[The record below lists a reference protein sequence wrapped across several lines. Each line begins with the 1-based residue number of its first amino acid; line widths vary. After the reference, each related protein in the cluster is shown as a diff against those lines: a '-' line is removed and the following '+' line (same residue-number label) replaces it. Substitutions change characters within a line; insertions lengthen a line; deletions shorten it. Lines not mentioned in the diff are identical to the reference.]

1 VVVMR
6 GGWRASLALV
16 LAVVVVAPTWATAA
30 SSPVLASITSAARA
44 LMREAGEVLFERN
57 PDLPLPPASTT
68 KVLTAIVAIES
79 GRLGDSV
86 RVSEFAASTAPSK
99 LGLRPGQR
107 MVIQDLL
114 YAVLLKSANDASVV
128 VAEGVA
134 GSQAAFA
141 SRMNARARA
150 LGATRSHFENPHG
163 LTAPGHVST
172 VRDLARIFRHGLRI
186 PLFRQI
192 LQTPS
197 AELPVDAAKPFTVSV
212 RSHNRLL
219 TGWDYTVIGKT
230 GYTRPAKRCFVGAAR
245 NDQREVIVAL
255 LGSTDL
261 WGDAR
266 TLVEIGL
273 GPGGPVEDVPVL
285 EARKPEKPT
294 PVLRAAPSTKKPIPQ
309 LASRG
314 DKKKQ
319 PAPQVASRSKKQPAA
334 VDEGD
339 IEELPR
345 TLAGAAR
352 FTVQLGPF
360 GSKESALSARSKLA
374 KRGYHARVV
383 GKSLQVG
390 AFTNKG
396 RATRLASNLKRS
408 GYRPVVVALR

>member
-1 VVVMR
+1 MR

-16 LAVVVVAPTWATAA
+16 LAVVVVAPMWTPAA
-30 SSPVLASITSAARA
+30 FAAAPRIKARA
-44 LMREAGEVLFERN
+44 ALVVDANTGEVLFERN
-57 PDLPLPPASTT
+57 ADMALPPASTT

-99 LGLRPGQR
+99 IGLRPGQR

-141 SRMNARARA
+141 NRMNARARA

-172 VRDLARIFRHGLRI
+172 VRDLTRIFRHGLKI

-192 LQTPS
+192 LLTPS
-197 AELPVDAAKPFTVSV
+197 AELPVDATKPFTIAV

-245 NDQREVIVAL
+245 SGDREVIVAL

-266 TLVEIGL
+266 ALVGIGL

-294 PVLRAAPSTKKPIPQ
+294 PVLRAAPSKKKPVPQ
-309 LASRG
+309 LASR
-314 DKKKQ
+314 KKK
-319 PAPQVASRSKKQPAA
+319 APAA

-345 TLAGAAR
+345 ALAGPAR

-360 GSKESALSARSKLA
+360 GSKNAALSTRSKLA

-383 GKSLQVG
+383 GKALQVG
-390 AFTNKG
+390 AFANKG
-396 RATRLASNLKRS
+396 RATRLASSLKRS

>member
-1 VVVMR
+1 MR

-16 LAVVVVAPTWATAA
+16 LAAVLSVVSMAPMWTPAA
-30 SSPVLASITSAARA
+30 FAAAAKLRARSALVIDAQT
-44 LMREAGEVLFERN
+44 GEVLFERN

-68 KVLTAIVAIES
+68 KIVTAIVAIES

-86 RVSEFAASTAPSK
+86 GVSEFAASTAPSK
-99 LGLRPGQR
+99 IGLRPGQR
-107 MVIQDLL
+107 MVLQDLL
-114 YAVLLKSANDASVV
+114 YAVLLKSANDASGV
-128 VAEGVA
+128 VAEGVS

-141 SRMNARARA
+141 NRMNARVRA

-172 VRDLARIFRHGLRI
+172 VRDLARIFRHGLTM
-186 PLFRQI
+186 PLFRSI
-192 LQTPS
+192 LATPS
-197 AELPVDAAKPFTVSV
+197 AELPVDATRPFTIAV

-219 TGWDYTVIGKT
+219 TGWDYQVIGKT

-245 NDQREVIVAL
+245 TADREVIVAL

-273 GPGGPVEDVPVL
+273 GTAGPVEPEVPIL
-285 EARKPEKPT
+285 QAKRPDQKAPAKPT
-294 PVLRAAPSTKKPIPQ
+294 PILRAAPSRKKPIPQ
-309 LASRG
+309 LANR
-314 DKKKQ
+314 KKT
-319 PAPQVASRSKKQPAA
+319 PSA
-334 VDEGD
+334 VEEGD

-345 TLAGAAR
+345 DLAGPAR

-360 GSKESALSARSKLA
+360 GSKSIALTNRTKLA
-374 KRGYHARVV
+374 KKGYHARVV
-383 GKSLQVG
+383 GRALQVG
-390 AFTNKG
+390 AFTNKS
-396 RATRLASNLKRS
+396 RATRLASSLKQT

>member
-1 VVVMR
+1 MR

-16 LAVVVVAPTWATAA
+16 LAVVVVAPMWTPAA
-30 SSPVLASITSAARA
+30 FAAAPKLKARSALVIDAGT
-44 LMREAGEVLFERN
+44 GEVLYERN
-57 PDLPLPPASTT
+57 PDQVLPPASTT

-99 LGLRPGQR
+99 IGLRPGQR

-141 SRMNARARA
+141 NRMNARARS
-150 LGATRSHFENPHG
+150 LGATRSNFENPHG

-172 VRDLARIFRHGLRI
+172 VRDLARIFRHGLTI
-186 PLFRQI
+186 PLFRSI
-192 LQTPS
+192 LATPS
-197 AELPVDAAKPFTVSV
+197 AELPVDATRPFTIAV

-219 TGWDYTVIGKT
+219 TGWSHQVIGKT

-245 NDQREVIVAL
+245 SGDREVIVAL

-273 GPGGPVEDVPVL
+273 GGGGPIEPEVPVL
-285 EARKPEKPT
+285 QAKRPTPKAPAKPT
-294 PVLRAAPSTKKPIPQ
+294 PVLRAAPSRKKPIPQ
-309 LASRG
+309 LANR
-314 DKKKQ
+314 KK
-319 PAPQVASRSKKQPAA
+319 APRA
-334 VDEGD
+334 VEEGD

-345 TLAGAAR
+345 DLAGPAR

-360 GSKESALSARSKLA
+360 SSKSVALSTRTKLA
-374 KRGYHARVV
+374 KKGYHARLV
-383 GKSLQVG
+383 GRSLQVG

-396 RATRLASNLKRS
+396 RATRLAGNLKRT

>member
-1 VVVMR
+1 MR
-6 GGWRASLALV
+6 GGVRASLLLV
-16 LAVVVVAPTWATAA
+16 LAVVVMAPTWAPAAFAAA
-30 SSPVLASITSAARA
+30 SRVKARA
-44 LMREAGEVLFERN
+44 ALVVDANTGEVLFERN
-57 PDLPLPPASTT
+57 PDEALPPASTT

-99 LGLRPGQR
+99 IGLRPGQR

-128 VAEGVA
+128 VAEGVS
-134 GSQAAFA
+134 GSQAAFS

-150 LGATRSHFENPHG
+150 LGATRSNFANPHG

-172 VRDLARIFRHGLRI
+172 VRDLTRIFRHGLTI
-186 PLFRQI
+186 PLFRSI
-192 LQTPS
+192 LATP
-197 AELPVDAAKPFTVSV
+197 AADLPVDATKRFTIAV

-219 TGWDYTVIGKT
+219 SGWSYQVIGKT

-245 NDQREVIVAL
+245 NGEREIVIAL

-266 TLVEIGL
+266 ALVEIGL
-273 GPGGPVEDVPVL
+273 GPGGP
-285 EARKPEKPT
+285 PEPET
-294 PVLRAAPSTKKPIPQ
+294 PVLQAKKPARPAQVRAAPGPKKPVPQ
-309 LASRG
+309 LAVRR
-314 DKKKQ
+314 KA
-319 PAPQVASRSKKQPAA
+319 PAE
-334 VDEGD
+334 DEGD

-345 TLAGAAR
+345 HLAGPAR

-360 GSKESALSARSKLA
+360 GSRNGALDARTKLA

-383 GKSLQVG
+383 GKALQVG
-390 AFTNKG
+390 AFADKG
-396 RATRLASNLKRS
+396 RATRLATNLKRS